1 MRYDVLKDGKN
12 NYDDIIDLPH
22 HQSATRPHMSLDDRA
37 AQFAPFA
44 ALTGHAAAI
53 KETARHTENKTE
65 LEEADIELLNSRIAY
80 IMENIDSSP
89 YISVTYFLPDRRK
102 SGGAYLTVS
111 GGVRKIDRYKKKLIM
126 EDNTEIPFEDISR
139 IDGEIFGS
147 PADTPV

>member
-1 MRYDVLKDGKN
+1 MKDGKN
-12 NYDDIIDLPH
+12 NYDDIIGLPH
-22 HQSATRPHMSLDDRA
+22 HQSASRPHMSLDDRA

-53 KETARHTENKTE
+53 KETSRYTENKTE

-80 IMENIDSSP
+80 IMENLDSSP
-89 YISVTYFLPDRRK
+89 YISVTYFLPDPRK

-111 GGVRKIDRYKKKLIM
+111 GGVKKIDRYKKKLIM
-126 EDNTEIPFEDISR
+126 EDNTEIPFDDISN

-147 PADTPV
+147 LADPSV